1 MDKQRK
7 KDIQAEYKAKKE
19 SGGVYAIRNIVNGK
33 ILLLTTT
40 NLQGSRNRFEFSQKT
55 GSCENP
61 KLTTDYRLMG
71 SSAFKFEILETLE
84 MGDEQNYESYVKDLK
99 ILQSLWLEKFDADK
113 LY

>member
-33 ILLLTTT
+33 TLLLTTT

-55 GSCENP
+55 GSCESP
-61 KLTTDYRLMG
+61 KLTADYRLMG
-71 SSAFKFEILETLE
+71 NGAFKFEILETLE